1 MKKKIIS
8 ILILAFLLLS
18 ISISSFAIDNVVNGV
33 RNFVGGTE
41 NVIENAGNTVTG
53 GIKNGLNTVGHGTE
67 NVMQD
72 VGTGMRDAG
81 NTVAG
86 MTTTNNNNGNDN
98 NGYQATRTATG
109 DVKIAGMTTN
119 AWSWLIIGITAAAII
134 ILVWSYIKQKNRNDI
149 YIDSDE
155 L

>member
-8 ILILAFLLLS
+8 ILVIAFLLFS
-18 ISISSFAIDNVVNGV
+18 ISISSLAMGNVVNGV

-41 NVIENAGNTVTG
+41 NVIENAGNTVAG
-53 GIKNGLNTVGHGTE
+53 GVRNGFNTIGHGTE
-67 NVMQD
+67 NVIND
-72 VGTGMRDAG
+72 VSGGVRDTG

-109 DVKIAGMTTN
+109 EVKIAGMTTN
-119 AWSWLIIGITAAAII
+119 AWSWLIVGITAAAIV